1 MRVTNIAFFD
11 IDGTLITENV
21 WDHFLAQ
28 PEIAPHKRGVYT
40 RFMPVYLL
48 RKARLLPEAHF
59 REAWVTQMAR
69 LLRGWQKAQ
78 VDDLFDRIV
87 LREIGDQ
94 FRADVKA
101 RVEAHLARGERVI
114 LASGMFAGLAERF
127 ARLLGAETGIG
138 TKLAFSGGVCT
149 GKLDGRGCAGEQ
161 KPLFMRAF
169 LGGDLNGVIG
179 YADSYSDVPML
190 SAVGHAVAT
199 YPDEQLRAYAQA
211 RQWEIFPQ
219 S

>member
-1 MRVTNIAFFD
+1 VTTIAFFD

-21 WDHFLAQ
+21 WDHYLAQ
-28 PEIAPHKRGVYT
+28 PKIAPQKRGVYR
-40 RFMPVYLL
+40 RFLPTYMA
-48 RKARLLPEAHF
+48 RKAKLLPEARF

-69 LLRGWQKAQ
+69 LIKGWSTAQ
-78 VDDLFDRIV
+78 VDELFDRIV
-87 LREIGDQ
+87 LHDIGDQ
-94 FRADVKA
+94 FRADVKV
-101 RVEAHLARGERVI
+101 RVQQHLARGERVI

-161 KPLFMRAF
+161 KPLFMKAF
-169 LGGDLNGVIG
+169 LGGDLGAVTG

-190 SAVGHAVAT
+190 SAVGHPVAT
-199 YPDEQLRAYAQA
+199 YPDEELRAYAQA
-211 RQWEIFPQ
+211 RQWEIFP
-219 S
+219 